1 MFITKSEK
9 QSLVETS
16 LNLGDKVLKLE
27 SELNAIKAIL
37 KKSPSWAWVEN
48 LEKRA
53 MVADKRFETS
63 AKNQV
68 KKNTEIMASIKLI
81 NEKIDSNKFFIH
93 QVFSEVT
100 SLASKKMDKVPSV
113 VVNTIE
119 DKSTQKPVIAKKRGR
134 PLGSKA
140 NRPKFPPKTP
150 FELKKP
156 LGRPKGSKN
165 KPK

>member
-27 SELNAIKAIL
+27 SELNYLKSL
-37 KKSPSWAWVEN
+37 MKKSPSMKWVEN
-48 LEKRA
+48 L
-53 MVADKRFETS
+53 DKRII
-63 AKNQV
+63 Q
-68 KKNTEIMASIKLI
+68 L
-81 NEKIDSNKFFIH
+81 EK
-93 QVFSEVT
+93 
-100 SLASKKMDKVPSV
+100 
-113 VVNTIE
+113 
-119 DKSTQKPVIAKKRGR
+119 KPVVKNPLSTVTEKPTIAPIIVTRKVGR
-134 PLGSKA
+134 PLGSKSPLL
-140 NRPKFPPKTP
+140 RLSPKTP

>member
-27 SELNAIKAIL
+27 SELNFLKGLL
-37 KKSPSWAWVEN
+37 KKSPSWKWVEN
-48 LEKRA
+48 L
-53 MVADKRFETS
+53 DKRIVQLEKKPVAV
-63 AKNQV
+63 AKNPLSTI
-68 KKNTEIMASIKLI
+68 TE
-81 NEKIDSNKFFIH
+81 
-93 QVFSEVT
+93 
-100 SLASKKMDKVPSV
+100 
-113 VVNTIE
+113 
-119 DKSTQKPVIAKKRGR
+119 KSTHKPIIARKPGR
-134 PLGSKA
+134 PLGSKSV
-140 NRPKFPPKTP
+140 RPKFPPKTP